1 MLKFRSLVEATGH
14 GFKHGD
20 KVSHDYM
27 GTLHGTVRDRDWIA
41 DGGRLKKNQHH
52 VVFKDG
58 SHTRIHA
65 SQLVPGHIK
74 EDLKEALKTRLKTD
88 GKPDDEES
96 AELHQNSRA
105 GGQVEF
111 EKMHTRKV
119 AKDPEDNQA
128 RSSVFSGK
136 NARAQNQGASLGA
149 NGEKTRPAQGSSSPN
164 SAGTEVSQTPK
175 GPGSSNGVPGDTS
188 VVRTS
193 PSSVK
198 TDAPSA
204 RLAFSTF
211 REEIEE
217 IDEAPHPWGSK
228 HRVHLTYD
236 DPSGKGVASVKL
248 TTRGATKEHAKK
260 NAVEDWKRRGHKNV
274 TAKTAT
280 LVGEEI
286 EEIVWDDDL
295 SEEEKQLNMNLGKGK
310 GVHQTIYHGHFSF
323 PHYSHAHGT
332 RGIQHE
338 RVTSLSKED
347 IIAHAKKHHP
357 NVTIHSISTGKVKRG
372 GVWDHPGV
380 SARSGEFE
388 PHYDFKKRT

>member
-27 GTLHGTVRDRDWIA
+27 DTLHGTVRDRDWIA

-74 EDLKEALKTRLKTD
+74 GDLKEALKTRLKTD

-119 AKDPEDNQA
+119 TKDPEDNQA

-149 NGEKTRPAQGSSSPN
+149 SGEKTRPAQGSSSPN
-164 SAGTEVSQTPK
+164 SAGTEIAQTPK

-193 PSSVK
+193 PSAVK
-198 TDAPSA
+198 TDAPSS
-204 RLAFSTF
+204 RLAFSAF

-217 IDEAPHPWGSK
+217 IDEAARGVK
-228 HRVHLTYD
+228 HRVHLNYD
-236 DPSGKGVASVKL
+236 DKSGTGTASV
-248 TTRGATKEHAKK
+248 RVNVHAPSKEHAKRY
-260 NAVEDWKRRGHKNV
+260 AVADWSKRGHKNV
-274 TAKTAT
+274 VAKSAS

-286 EEIVWDDDL
+286 EE
-295 SEEEKQLNMNLGKGK
+295 
-310 GVHQTIYHGHFSF
+310 
-323 PHYSHAHGT
+323 
-332 RGIQHE
+332 
-338 RVTSLSKED
+338 
-347 IIAHAKKHHP
+347 
-357 NVTIHSISTGKVKRG
+357 
-372 GVWDHPGV
+372 
-380 SARSGEFE
+380 
-388 PHYDFKKRT
+388 